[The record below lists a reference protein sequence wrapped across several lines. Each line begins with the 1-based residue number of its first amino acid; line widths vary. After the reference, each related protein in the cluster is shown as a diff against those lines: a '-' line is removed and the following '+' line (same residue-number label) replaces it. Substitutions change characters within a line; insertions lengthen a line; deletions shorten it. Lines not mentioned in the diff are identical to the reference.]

1 MKDKSIM
8 EVLEHEF
15 KTGEMTSQFFKE
27 RIDMFKKDKLYR
39 SYSPVSTYHQLD
51 LESSFDYSLFK
62 LYCFFNYSIE
72 DIYNLLKELNSKYFK
87 CELYLLNYSEFY
99 EYTRVLE
106 FKERKK
112 YYLKSQDEY
121 KNKVKAA
128 EEVKSGNVVNLC
140 DDYNDTTSIINCLN
154 DDMKDICNN
163 EDIPA
168 EKRIDYINKYSKI
181 SIRLHEKRSS
191 LYDEINRVIL

>member
-1 MKDKSIM
+1 M

-15 KTGEMTSQFFKE
+15 KTGEMTSHFFKE
-27 RIDMFKKDKLYR
+27 RIEMINSSKLYQ
-39 SYSPVSTYHQLD
+39 SYSPVYTYHQLD
-51 LESSFDYSLFK
+51 SESFFDYSLFK
-62 LYCFFNYSIE
+62 LYCFFDYSVE
-72 DIYNLLKELNSKYFK
+72 DIYKLLKELDSKYSK
-87 CELYLLNYSEFY
+87 SELYMLRYSEFH
-99 EYTRVLE
+99 EYTRVLK

-112 YYLKSQDEY
+112 YYLKSLDEY
-121 KNKVKAA
+121 KNKVEVA
-128 EEVKSGNVVNLC
+128 EDVKSGNVVNLC